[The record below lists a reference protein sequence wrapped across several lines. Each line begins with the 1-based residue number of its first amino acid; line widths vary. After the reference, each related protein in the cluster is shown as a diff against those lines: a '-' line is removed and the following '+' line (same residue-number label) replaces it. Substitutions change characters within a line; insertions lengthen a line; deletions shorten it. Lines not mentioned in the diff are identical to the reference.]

1 MRTYILN
8 NQSPS
13 IKEGEFNSSTIGIIV
28 PEDMRSYNLFLVF
41 MLPSGEKVF
50 TPSILLDQKSMVT
63 YPLPAAVLS
72 ETGRVQ
78 VELQGFEATS
88 YIKSVTYSFTVVK
101 SLTGPTNGT
110 GSELKKEDYLP
121 WYTEAAG
128 FKEEV
133 EAIAGEY
140 KLAEAQRVSKEIGR
154 VAGESARVIAENNRV
169 VNENQRIND
178 FSGKADKATTY
189 TKTEVD
195 TKDGLKADKLS
206 TYTKTENDTAMALK
220 ADKAETY
227 TKTEIGLLSGLLTT
241 AKTSIVNAINEL
253 FNGKANKAQEAW
265 ITPTLLNGW
274 SSFAGAPVQFMK
286 DQFGFVHLKGVL
298 TTGTKAQRSF
308 TLPVGYRPGKVVLFI
323 SNSGYDD
330 YTTGYIATD
339 GGFTVNKSA
348 VTDIGIEHITFKA
361 V

>member
-1 MRTYILN
+1 MAL
-8 NQSPS
+8 
-13 IKEGEFNSSTIGIIV
+13 
-28 PEDMRSYNLFLVF
+28 
-41 MLPSGEKVF
+41 
-50 TPSILLDQKSMVT
+50 
-63 YPLPAAVLS
+63 
-72 ETGRVQ
+72 
-78 VELQGFEATS
+78 
-88 YIKSVTYSFTVVK
+88 
-101 SLTGPTNGT
+101 
-110 GSELKKEDYLP
+110 
-121 WYTEAAG
+121 
-128 FKEEV
+128 
-133 EAIAGEY
+133 
-140 KLAEAQRVSKEIGR
+140 
-154 VAGESARVIAENNRV
+154 
-169 VNENQRIND
+169 
-178 FSGKADKATTY
+178 KADKA
-189 TKTEVD
+189 E
-195 TKDGLKADKLS
+195 